1 MLAAHEEEFVSA
13 GMYDFPDD
21 FTFEPLQRFNGVVHA
36 VMLVATFDHQEI
48 ILVIRHIDRRKISG
62 NLGL

>member
-13 GMYDFPDD
+13 GMYDFSDD
-21 FTFEPLQRFNGVVHA
+21 FTFEPLERFDRVVHA
-36 VMLVATFDHQEI
+36 VMLVATFDHQEV
-48 ILVIRHIDRRKISG
+48 ILVICNIDGCKISR